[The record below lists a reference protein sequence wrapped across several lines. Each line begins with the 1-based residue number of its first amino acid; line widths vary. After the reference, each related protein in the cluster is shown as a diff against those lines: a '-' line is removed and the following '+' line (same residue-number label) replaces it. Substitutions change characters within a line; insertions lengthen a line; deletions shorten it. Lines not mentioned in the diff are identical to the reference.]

1 MKKNLEKGMT
11 LVELMAVIVILG
23 IILTVVAKNIFGQA
37 DSAKARTNVLR
48 MEKIKGALELY
59 RTEFGRY
66 PGQLGDLIRPSAD
79 IQSSGKLFMKYAEE
93 SELKDVWNNDLLYKN
108 ENDGRSFAL
117 TTLGADGTPGG
128 ENANQDV
135 TLRP

>member
-1 MKKNLEKGMT
+1 MKRNLERGMT

-23 IILTVVAKNIFGQA
+23 IMLTVIAKNIFGQA
-37 DSAKARTNVLR
+37 DAAKARTNILR

-66 PGQLGDLIRPSAD
+66 PSSLVDLIHPSAD
-79 IQSSGKLFMKYAEE
+79 VQQSGKLFMKYAEE
-93 SELKDVWNNDLLYKN
+93 SELKDVWEHDLIYKN
-108 ENDGRSFAL
+108 ENDGRSFSL
-117 TTLGADGTPGG
+117 TTLGADGSAGG